1 MSRAIDVATRDPA
14 RTKLGRT
21 VLVTG
26 GTGALGTAVTSRLL
40 ADGHRV
46 AATWVVKEEMET
58 LRQLVGP
65 SEGLALLETDVTD
78 PESIRRTVADAEAGL
93 GPVDALVHLVGA
105 WKGGERVDQVSTDT
119 WDRML
124 DLNLRSALLCSR
136 AVLPGLRERGWG
148 RLVFVSS
155 RTAREGRSGQ
165 AAYAIAKAGV
175 AVLAETIAEE
185 SRGLDVTANVIAPS
199 TLDTPA
205 NRAAMPGADPGTW
218 VPTDDVAAAVSYLCS
233 EEAGQLRGA
242 WLPLYGSA

>member
-1 MSRAIDVATRDPA
+1 MTPDA
-14 RTKLGRT
+14 RT

-26 GTGALGTAVTSRLL
+26 GTGALGAAVTTRLL
-40 ADGHRV
+40 DDGHRV
-46 AATWVVKEEMET
+46 AATWVVAQEADA
-58 LRQLVGP
+58 LRAAVRSNERLCLV
-65 SEGLALLETDVTD
+65 ETDVTD
-78 PESIRRTVADAEAGL
+78 ERSIRRTVGLVEEQL
-93 GPVDALVHLVGA
+93 GPPDALVHLVGA
-105 WKGGERVDQVSTDT
+105 WKGGERVDELSAET

-136 AVLPGLRERGWG
+136 ALLPGLRERGWG

-165 AAYAIAKAGV
+165 AAYAVAKAGV

-185 SRGLDVTANVIAPS
+185 NRGLDVTANVVAPS

-205 NRAAMPGADPGTW
+205 NRAALPGSDPAKW
-218 VPTDDVAAAVSYLCS
+218 VAAADVAATVSFLCTQA
-233 EEAGQLRGA
+233 AGQLRGA